1 MELVAFIGGSLHGT
15 SRKIEHNASR
25 INFPKETYIAVIDN
39 VYILE
44 SLHRKLDARKKAIHI
59 LQQNWRKQWH

>member
-1 MELVAFIGGSLHGT
+1 MEIVTFVGGSLHGT
-15 SRKIEHNASR
+15 LRKMEHNANR

-44 SLHRKLDARKKAIHI
+44 SLHRELDARKKVITK
-59 LQQNWRKQWH
+59 L